1 MTFMP
6 IVNRG
11 SVTRQCYYW
20 CSTTGLAGLS
30 RHCCDWY
37 GLQLHCSKWRTH
49 CTVKFCL
56 YPTVPPLVDNV
67 FDIRNLQKGEWK
79 NVKGKNK
86 NTWMIDSGQP
96 PILPHKIY
104 FVHQNV
110 FWTCPGLPPT
120 KIILQNQIFE
130 ITEKKNTDSVK
141 FTENLQNY
149 WFISFISTENIN
161 LYV

>member
-30 RHCCDWY
+30 RHCCVWY

-67 FDIRNLQKGEWK
+67 FDIRNLQKNARRMEKCKRKEQKHMNDWLRPTPHPPPQNILCPSK
-79 NVKGKNK
+79 CFLNLSRAATNK
-86 NTWMIDSGQP
+86 N
-96 PILPHKIY
+96 Y
-104 FVHQNV
+104 F
-110 FWTCPGLPPT
+110 
-120 KIILQNQIFE
+120 
-130 ITEKKNTDSVK
+130 TESNIWNYRKNTDSVK
-141 FTENLQNY
+141 FTDNL
-149 WFISFISTENIN
+149 
-161 LYV
+161 